1 MKRSSALTGL
11 LGLVLLI
18 FGLIGYALTSG
29 GFARLFIFVNL
40 IGGAFA
46 LIGWL
51 ASSWNDI
58 GAMAGQRRTRYGANA
73 ALYSIAF
80 ILLLVAVNFLA
91 TRYNRQF
98 DLTSQ
103 KVFSL
108 SPQSTTVV
116 KQLKKPL
123 RLYGFVQAGH
133 SPTAEAL
140 YQQYAYASPQVSY
153 ELVDPNKHPELAER
167 FKVTTLDTTHLQYG
181 GDTGNGSNV
190 TDMSEDAITNGI
202 LKLIRSGNGQT
213 ACFAIGEGE
222 ADPDEA
228 IQTGGF
234 NQFQKGLEGE
244 NMQIKKVVLVSE
256 PKVPADCSMLV
267 LAGPTRPL
275 VPHELDA
282 INQYLDNG
290 GRMLVLMRPQ
300 RPDKAYDE
308 TALVK
313 LLAGW
318 GVKVGNNVVVD
329 QVVRLFAGPALG
341 LDPTVNTYPTHAITY
356 GFNKQTVFPMV
367 RTVDPVDS
375 PTAGLEVSSLAKTSD
390 TSWAETDLNSLFN
403 KQTATFQ
410 QTTDT
415 KGPVSV
421 AVAVEAN
428 LDQLKRGKGK
438 ARIVVIGDTD
448 IADNQYIDNF
458 FNRDFL
464 MNSID
469 WLAGETNSIT
479 IRPKSLRASR
489 FNLTIQQFDI
499 VFVLSVLLIPE
510 LLLLTG
516 LAVWWE
522 RRN

>member
-1 MKRSSALTGL
+1 MRRSSALTGI

-29 GFARLFIFVNL
+29 GFARLYIFVNL
-40 IGGAFA
+40 IVGGFA
-46 LIGWL
+46 VIGWL
-51 ASSWNDI
+51 AASWSDLGSI
-58 GAMAGQRRTRYGANA
+58 AGQRRTRYGANA
-73 ALYSIAF
+73 AVYSVGF
-80 ILLLVAVNFLA
+80 VLLLVAANFLA
-91 TRYNRQF
+91 SRYHRQF
-98 DLTSQ
+98 DLTAQ

-108 SPQSTTVV
+108 SPQSVTVV

-123 RLYGFVQAGH
+123 KLYGFVQGGH
-133 SPTAEAL
+133 SPTAESL
-140 YQQYAYASPQVSY
+140 YQQYAYASPLITY

-167 FKVTTLDTTHLQYG
+167 FKVTTMDTTHLQYG
-181 GDTGNGSNV
+181 GDTGSGSNV
-190 TDMSEDAITNGI
+190 TDLNEGAITNGI
-202 LKLIRSGNGQT
+202 MKLIKSGSGQT

-228 IQTGGF
+228 LQPGGF
-234 NQFQKGLEGE
+234 NEFQKGLEGE
-244 NMQIKKVVLVSE
+244 NFQVKKVVLVSE
-256 PKVPADCSMLV
+256 PKVPDDCAILI

-282 INQYLDNG
+282 ITQYLDGG
-290 GRMLVLMRPQ
+290 GRMLAMLRPQ

-308 TALVK
+308 TALVN
-313 LLAGW
+313 LLGDW

-341 LDPTVNTYPTHAITY
+341 LDPTVNMYPTHEITY

-367 RTVDPVDS
+367 RTVDPID
-375 PTAGLEVSSLAKTSD
+375 PPNPGLDVTSLAKTSD

-403 KQTATFQ
+403 KQTAHFDAA
-410 QTTDT
+410 TDT

-428 LDQLKRGKGK
+428 LDQLKRGKGT
-438 ARIVVIGDTD
+438 ARMVVFGDTD

-464 MNSID
+464 MNSVD
-469 WLAGETNSIT
+469 WLAGQTNSIT

-516 LAVWWE
+516 LAVWWQ

>member
-11 LGLVLLI
+11 LGVVLLA
-18 FGLIGYALTSG
+18 FGLVGYALTSG

-40 IGGAFA
+40 LAGIFA
-46 LIGWL
+46 LVGWL
-51 ASSWNDI
+51 ASSWGDI

-73 ALYSIAF
+73 AFYSVAF
-80 ILLLVAVNFLA
+80 ILLLVATNFLA
-91 TRYNRQF
+91 TRYHRQF

-108 SPQSTTVV
+108 SPQSDSVV

-123 RLYGFVQAGH
+123 KLYGFVQGGV

-140 YQQYAYASPQVSY
+140 YQQYAYASPQVTF

-167 FKVTTLDTTHLQYG
+167 FKVTTMDTTHLQYG

-190 TDMSEDAITNGI
+190 TDLNEGAITNGI
-202 LKLIRSGNGQT
+202 MRLIKSGSGQT
-213 ACFAIGEGE
+213 ACYAIGEGE
-222 ADPDEA
+222 ADPDEVNK
-228 IQTGGF
+228 GSGF
-234 NQFQKGLEGE
+234 NQFEKGLEGE
-244 NMQIKKVVLVSE
+244 NVQVKKLVLVSE
-256 PKVPADCSMLV
+256 PKVPSDCSMLV

-282 INQYLDNG
+282 INQYLDQG
-290 GRMLVLMRPQ
+290 GRMLVMLRPQ

-308 TALVK
+308 TALVN
-313 LLAGW
+313 LLGDW

-341 LDPTVNTYPTHAITY
+341 LDPTVNMYPTHEITY

-375 PTAGLEVSSLAKTSD
+375 PKAGLEATSLAKTSD
-390 TSWAETDLNSLFN
+390 TSWAETDLAALFN
-403 KQTATFQ
+403 KQTATFNQ
-410 QTTDT
+410 AKDT

-421 AVAVEAN
+421 AVAVTAN
-428 LDQLKRGKGK
+428 LDQLKRGKGT
-438 ARIVVIGDTD
+438 ARLVVFGDTD
-448 IADNQYIDNF
+448 MANNQYIDNF

-464 MNSID
+464 MNSVD
-469 WLAGETNSIT
+469 WLAGATNSIT

-489 FNLTIQQFDI
+489 FNLTIQQFDV